1 MIGLPMRQK
10 KILKKLV
17 DLDGW
22 VKGRKLAEEMEV
34 TPRTIR
40 TDIAAINVWLKTV
53 DCYIESSRQEGYRL
67 RGERQEKLESM
78 LWDGTDVPLTPQERM
93 RILGIRLLQA
103 DEEYPED
110 VDELEEEMFISRT
123 TLESGIF
130 KIKAMLESRT
140 TPVYIKR
147 SGRKIWTYGEE
158 ETRRFLLKE
167 LMVDRTDP
175 DYLMIENYDDYF
187 GADVPEKMMNCVLN
201 ALADNEISMTAEDIL
216 HLVIFLSIK
225 FTRIHMGYEFK
236 NKTKDFLASEDINWT
251 LSEVIAGEVRKE
263 FSAELNE
270 EELVDLAVQLSLLRL
285 IGNKAETRPVSI
297 PEQSHYEF
305 VVNELLNDIKNKFHL
320 DLTDDQ
326 ELKAGLVTHIRYTL
340 KRIKMEPVS
349 TNPVLMLLKTE
360 YPFVFDMSLF
370 LYERFYDVFGVRLNE
385 NELGYVATYLG
396 SAVERM
402 ERKKSP
408 KDFTIAVVTGMNYG
422 TSRLLTTRLKAIY
435 GDTCNIVGPFSI
447 YAVNEIE
454 KLKPTFLISTESKQ
468 VLKNLHIPKIQI
480 SPLLNEKDQ
489 REINKW
495 LLQMRKELMYDQL
508 PRSIKDYFHEE
519 LFFYNL
525 KAETPEEV
533 IRTMAEH
540 LVELGFSG
548 NDFAEKTLK
557 REQVA
562 STIFGNKIAMP
573 HPIEACAKKTVISVG
588 ILKQPVLWGS
598 GEAQLIFMLAV
609 KKEDMKYLNSFFDL
623 TVRLVD
629 DEALVKRLLD
639 SKSLAQFKD
648 RLPIL

>member
-1 MIGLPMRQK
+1 MTGLPLRQK
-10 KILKKLV
+10 NILKKLMA
-17 DLDGW
+17 LDGW

-40 TDIAAINVWLKTV
+40 ADIAAVNTWLKPLG
-53 DCYIESSRQEGYRL
+53 CYIESSRQKGYRL
-67 RGERQEKLESM
+67 RGERQGDIESM

-103 DEEYPED
+103 DEEKPED

-140 TPVYIKR
+140 TPMYIRR

-175 DYLMIENYDDYF
+175 DYLMIESYDDYF

-201 ALADNEISMTAEDIL
+201 ALAGNEISMTAEDIL
-216 HLVIFLSIK
+216 HLVIYLSIK

-236 NKTKDFLASEDINWT
+236 NKTKDILISEDINWT
-251 LSEVIAGEVRKE
+251 LAKGIADKVREKFLME
-263 FSAELNE
+263 INE
-270 EELVDLAVQLSLLRL
+270 EELVDLAVQLSLFRL
-285 IGNKAETRPVSI
+285 IGNETEAGPVSI
-297 PEQSHYEF
+297 LEQSHYEF

-326 ELKAGLVTHIRYTL
+326 ELKDGLVTHIRYTL
-340 KRIKMEPVS
+340 KRIRMEPES

-435 GDTCNIVGPFSI
+435 GDSCNIEGPFSI

-454 KLKPTFLISTESKQ
+454 KLKPTFLVTTESKQ
-468 VLKNLHIPKIQI
+468 VLKNFHVPKIQI

-495 LLQMRKELMYDQL
+495 LLQIRKELMYDQL
-508 PRSIKDYFHEE
+508 PRSIKDYFHRE

-525 KAETPEEV
+525 KAETPEKV
-533 IRTMAEH
+533 IRTMSEH
-540 LVELGFSG
+540 LIKLGFAG
-548 NDFAEKTLK
+548 EDFAGKTLM

-573 HPIEACAKKTVISVG
+573 HPIEACAKRTVISVG
-588 ILKQPVLWGS
+588 ILHQPISWGS
-598 GEAQLIFMLAV
+598 GQAQLIFMLAV

-629 DEALVKRLLD
+629 DEGLVKKLLG
-639 SKSLAQFKD
+639 SENLAQFKD

>member
-1 MIGLPMRQK
+1 MMGLPMRQK
-10 KILKKLV
+10 KILKKLMA
-17 DLDGW
+17 LDGW

-40 TDIAAINVWLKTV
+40 TDIAAINVWLKSV
-53 DCYIESSRQEGYRL
+53 SCYIESSRQEGYRL
-67 RGERQEKLESM
+67 RGERQGELESL
-78 LWDGTDVPLTPQERM
+78 LWDGTDIPLTPQERM

-103 DEEYPED
+103 DEENPED
-110 VDELEEEMFISRT
+110 VDELEEEMFVSRT

-140 TPVYIKR
+140 TPMYIKR
-147 SGRKIWTYGEE
+147 TGRKIWTSGEE

-167 LMVDRTDP
+167 LVVDRTDP
-175 DYLMIENYDDYF
+175 DYLMIENYNDYF
-187 GADVPEKMMNCVLN
+187 GTNVPEKMMNCVLKS
-201 ALADNEISMTAEDIL
+201 LTDKEISMTAEDIL
-216 HLVIFLSIK
+216 HLVIYLSIK
-225 FTRIHMGYEFK
+225 LSRIHMGYEFQ
-236 NKTKDFLASEDINWT
+236 NKTKDLMAPEDINWA
-251 LSEVIAGEVRKE
+251 LSETIAEKVRIE
-263 FSAELNE
+263 FSTVFNE
-270 EELVDLAVQLSLLRL
+270 EELVDLAVQLSLFRL
-285 IGNKAETRPVSI
+285 IGNESEARPI
-297 PEQSHYEF
+297 PKPEQSHYQY
-305 VVNELLNDIKNKFHL
+305 VVNELLKDIKNKFHL

-326 ELKAGLVTHIRYTL
+326 ELKDGLVTHIRYTL
-340 KRIKMEPVS
+340 KRINMEPES

-396 SAVERM
+396 SAVERL

-422 TSRLLTTRLKAIY
+422 TSRLMTTRMKAIY
-435 GDTCNIVGPFSI
+435 GDNCNIEGPFSI
-447 YAVNEIE
+447 YAVHEIE
-454 KLKPTFLISTESKQ
+454 KLKPTFVITTESKQ
-468 VLKNLHIPKIQI
+468 VLKNIHVPKIQI

-495 LLQMRKELMYDQL
+495 LQHMRKEMMYDQL
-508 PRSIKDYFHEE
+508 PKSIKDYFHEE
-519 LFFYNL
+519 LFFYHMRT
-525 KAETPEEV
+525 ETPGEV
-533 IRTMAEH
+533 IKAMSES
-540 LVELGFSG
+540 LIKLGFAER
-548 NDFAEKTLK
+548 DFAVKTME

-588 ILKQPVLWGS
+588 ILDRPIPWGS

-629 DEALVKRLLD
+629 DEGLVKRLLD
-639 SKSLAQFKD
+639 SKNLAQFKD

>member
-103 DEEYPED
+103 DEEYPEN

-236 NKTKDFLASEDINWT
+236 NKTKDFLTSEDISWT

-263 FSAELNE
+263 FSVKLNE

>member
-1 MIGLPMRQK
+1 M
-10 KILKKLV
+10 
-17 DLDGW
+17 
-22 VKGRKLAEEMEV
+22 
-34 TPRTIR
+34 
-40 TDIAAINVWLKTV
+40 
-53 DCYIESSRQEGYRL
+53 
-67 RGERQEKLESM
+67 
-78 LWDGTDVPLTPQERM
+78 
-93 RILGIRLLQA
+93 
-103 DEEYPED
+103 
-110 VDELEEEMFISRT
+110 
-123 TLESGIF
+123 
-130 KIKAMLESRT
+130 
-140 TPVYIKR
+140 
-147 SGRKIWTYGEE
+147 
-158 ETRRFLLKE
+158 
-167 LMVDRTDP
+167 
-175 DYLMIENYDDYF
+175 
-187 GADVPEKMMNCVLN
+187 
-201 ALADNEISMTAEDIL
+201 
-216 HLVIFLSIK
+216 
-225 FTRIHMGYEFK
+225 
-236 NKTKDFLASEDINWT
+236 
-251 LSEVIAGEVRKE
+251 
-263 FSAELNE
+263 
-270 EELVDLAVQLSLLRL
+270 
-285 IGNKAETRPVSI
+285 
-297 PEQSHYEF
+297 
-305 VVNELLNDIKNKFHL
+305 
-320 DLTDDQ
+320 
-326 ELKAGLVTHIRYTL
+326 
-340 KRIKMEPVS
+340 
-349 TNPVLMLLKTE
+349 
-360 YPFVFDMSLF
+360 
-370 LYERFYDVFGVRLNE
+370 
-385 NELGYVATYLG
+385 
-396 SAVERM
+396 
-402 ERKKSP
+402 
-408 KDFTIAVVTGMNYG
+408 
-422 TSRLLTTRLKAIY
+422 
-435 GDTCNIVGPFSI
+435 
-447 YAVNEIE
+447 
-454 KLKPTFLISTESKQ
+454 ISTESKQ

>member
-1 MIGLPMRQK
+1 MMGLPMRQK

-17 DLDGW
+17 ALDGW
-22 VKGRKLAEEMEV
+22 VKGRELAEEMEV

-53 DCYIESSRQEGYRL
+53 SCHIESSRQEGYRL
-67 RGERQEKLESM
+67 RGQRQSELEAM

-103 DEEYPED
+103 DEEKPED
-110 VDELEEEMFISRT
+110 VDELEEEMFVSRT

-140 TPVYIKR
+140 TPMYIKR
-147 SGRKIWTYGEE
+147 CGRKIWTSGEE

-187 GADVPEKMMNCVLN
+187 GADVPEKMMDCVLN
-201 ALADNEISMTAEDIL
+201 ALADNDISMTAEDIL
-216 HLVIFLSIK
+216 HLVIYLSIK
-225 FTRIHMGYEFK
+225 LTRIHTGYEFQS
-236 NKTKDFLASEDINWT
+236 KTKDIMAPEDMNWS
-251 LSEVIAGEVRKE
+251 LSETIAAKVKTE
-263 FSAELNE
+263 FSTVFNE
-270 EELVDLAVQLSLLRL
+270 EELVDLAVQLSLFRL
-285 IGNKAETRPVSI
+285 IGSEPEARPISK
-297 PEQSHYEF
+297 PEQSHYEY
-305 VVNELLNDIKNKFHL
+305 VVNELLKDIKNKFHL

-326 ELKAGLVTHIRYTL
+326 ELKDGLVTHIRYTL
-340 KRIKMEPVS
+340 KRITMEPVS

-422 TSRLLTTRLKAIY
+422 TSRLMTTRLKAIY
-435 GDTCNIVGPFSI
+435 GDSCNIEGPFSI
-447 YAVNEIE
+447 YAVQEIE
-454 KLKPTFLISTESKQ
+454 KLDPTFVITTESKQ
-468 VLKNLHIPKIQI
+468 VLKNFHVPKIQI

-495 LLQMRKELMYDQL
+495 LLHMRKEMMYDQL
-508 PRSIKDYFHEE
+508 PKSIKDYFHEE
-519 LFFYNL
+519 LFFYRL
-525 KAETPEEV
+525 KSETPKEV
-533 IRTMAEH
+533 IKTMSEH
-540 LVELGFSG
+540 LMHLGFAG
-548 NDFAEKTLK
+548 DDFAEKTLE

-588 ILKQPVLWGS
+588 ILEHPISWGS

-629 DEALVKRLLD
+629 DEGLVKRLLD
-639 SKSLAQFKD
+639 SRDLAQFKD